1 MGRDGMAELQ
11 RLHQGRADR
20 PAVIFIHGLGGHPI
34 DTWRHADCA
43 ADDCWPHWI
52 GRDADCDTWV
62 LGYDAA
68 LSAWREQAMPL
79 PDQGDQVAD
88 LLATRSELAAR
99 SLVLV
104 GHSMGGLVIKTVI
117 ADAGSKGDRRI
128 ATLVDRIRGVVFIAS
143 PHAGSQLANLARVA
157 GFALRTN
164 VQVGNMQA
172 HDPHLR
178 QLNQRFRAVAAERR
192 LEARVFAEARGV
204 FVGRRLLGLR
214 FGPQVMVVDPN
225 SADPALPGSTPV
237 PLAEDH
243 FSICK
248 PVDPGQQIHRS
259 LCDFLATL
267 SQPPAAEAAKPATQ
281 PNPPATPPREPG
293 RLRGSADNRLQARD
307 GRFYGR
313 STEVVQVLSF
323 LRGQQSAAVVSAL
336 VGGLGG
342 IGKTEVCK
350 AALRA
355 WLAER
360 AEAVAYYV
368 NLPDRASV
376 AELID
381 AIGRA
386 LGADAV
392 DSWQQLRPLLRPGLY
407 YLDNLESVVE
417 QADGLD
423 LLRELAA
430 VPELRL
436 LASSR
441 VGLPALFGKPILIDA
456 LPDADALRLF
466 RDLWNGTEPL
476 PPDAD
481 LQGFVVDRLGAHPLS
496 ITLCARLGDCYGYA
510 ELQRRWAAQ
519 GAAALSDVHDDSR
532 LGSVVVSMRLTA
544 EALAA
549 HPGAL
554 DLWTAAAIFVDGVPD
569 ALLSQLERAGGWSE
583 ARPWLV
589 RHHLLTRR
597 DDAWHVL
604 PPVSRYALDAAARVE
619 DGFDWRVA
627 RAPLHAL
634 FGAMARDADSI
645 ASTQAKLA
653 ARRLLLEHFGD
664 LVRLLQREL
673 ICAEPDQPWLQ
684 ATHDS
689 LLAHYQFRAA
699 SSRDLLQTL
708 APALG
713 RPASAWAALGDM
725 ENRLG
730 RPDVARALYE
740 RALALFEHEHN
751 GMGWANTLRLLGDL
765 ESRLGHLDAAHALN
779 ARALE
784 WYEQAHCRH
793 GQAHT
798 LFALGSVES
807 DLGRPDAA
815 RALYERAL
823 DLFEQEQHGLGQAST
838 LWLLG
843 CLESD
848 VGSADKARAWYQR
861 ALALY
866 AQEQSGLGQAHTL
879 RSLGVLESRLGR
891 PDAARARYEQALTL
905 YAIEQEPA
913 GAANTWIELA
923 RDWHALAHCAE
934 RDAAFVQAFGF
945 ARRTGVEG
953 LRKHVFAVLVEVTGG
968 DDAAAQWMAGHVPDD

>member
-1 MGRDGMAELQ
+1 MAELQ

-20 PAVIFIHGLGGHPI
+20 PAVILIHGLGGHPI

-52 GRDADCDTWV
+52 GRDTDCDTWV

-88 LLATRSELAAR
+88 LLATRPELAAR

-143 PHAGSQLANLARVA
+143 PHAGSQLANLARAA
-157 GFALRTN
+157 GFVLRAN

-178 QLNQRFRAVAAERR
+178 QLNQRFRHAAAERG
-192 LEARVFAEARGV
+192 LETRVFAEARGV
-204 FVGRRLLGLR
+204 FIGRRRFGLR
-214 FGPQVMVVDPN
+214 FGAQVMVVDPS

-248 PVDPGQQIHRS
+248 PADRGQQIHRS

-267 SQPPAAEAAKPATQ
+267 SQPPAAEAETPATP

-313 STEVVQVLSF
+313 STEVAEVLSF
-323 LRGQQSAAVVSAL
+323 LHSQQSAAVVSAL
-336 VGGLGG
+336 VAGLGG

-368 NLPDRASV
+368 NLPDRAS
-376 AELID
+376 AAGLID

-392 DSWQQLRPLLRPGLY
+392 DSWQQLRPLLLPGLY

-441 VGLPALFGKPILIDA
+441 VGLPALFGKPILIDR

-466 RDLWNGTEPL
+466 RDLWNGAEPL

-481 LQGFVVDRLGAHPLS
+481 LQGFVVDRLGAHPLG

-510 ELQRRWAAQ
+510 QLQRRWAAL
-519 GAAALSDVHDDSR
+519 GAGALSDLHDDSR
-532 LGSVVVSMRLTA
+532 LGSVAVSMRLTA
-544 EALAA
+544 DALAA
-549 HPGAL
+549 HSGAL
-554 DLWTAAAIFVDGVPD
+554 ALWTAAAIFADGVPD
-569 ALLSQLERAGGWSE
+569 SLLAQLERAGGWGE

-597 DDAWHVL
+597 DDVWQML

-634 FGAMARDADSI
+634 FGAMARDADSV
-645 ASTQAKLA
+645 ASTTHALA
-653 ARRLLLEHFGD
+653 ARRALLERFGD
-664 LVRLLQREL
+664 LARLLHQEL
-673 ICAEPDQPWLQ
+673 TCDEPDKAWLQ
-684 ATHDS
+684 ATHRALVDQ
-689 LLAHYQFRAA
+689 YQFRVA

-708 APALG
+708 APALD
-713 RPASAWAALGDM
+713 RPASAWESLGDM
-725 ENRLG
+725 ESL
-730 RPDVARALYE
+730 
-740 RALALFEHEHN
+740 
-751 GMGWANTLRLLGDL
+751 
-765 ESRLGHLDAAHALN
+765 
-779 ARALE
+779 
-784 WYEQAHCRH
+784 
-793 GQAHT
+793 
-798 LFALGSVES
+798 
-807 DLGRPDAA
+807 LGRPDAA

-823 DLFEQEQHGLGQAST
+823 ELFEQEQDGLGQAT
-838 LWLLG
+838 
-843 CLESD
+843 
-848 VGSADKARAWYQR
+848 
-861 ALALY
+861 
-866 AQEQSGLGQAHTL
+866 TL
-879 RSLGVLESRLGR
+879 RSLGDLESRLGR
-891 PDAARARYEQALTL
+891 PDAARAQYERALELYEQEQDGLGQANTRKSLGDLERRLGRPGAARVLYERALELYEQEQDGLGQANTLKSLVELESVLGRPDAARALYERALELFEQEQNGLGEANTLQSLGDLLRLQNQYAAAAETYERALAL
-905 YAIEQEPA
+905 YAVEQEPVGSA
-913 GAANTWIELA
+913 YTWAELA
-923 RDWHALAHCAE
+923 RCWHALTREAA
-934 RDAAFVQAFGF
+934 RDAALVQAFGF
-945 ARRTGVEG
+945 AKRAGVESVREYV
-953 LRKHVFAVLVEVTGG
+953 LSVLVEVTGG
-968 DDAAAQWMAGHVPDD
+968 EDAAAQWMAEHVRGD